1 MQSNGLGK
9 DSLHGVLSVRGSAL
23 ALANQIKTGGIY
35 WAELP
40 KNASS
45 VLSNG

>member
-1 MQSNGLGK
+1 MQNNDLGK

-23 ALANQIKTGGIY
+23 ALANQINTGGIY